1 MTSSSNTGTPPA
13 QHGPL
18 RVASLSTGPLQ
29 ENAVLVWDAASAEG
43 FLIDPGDEAS
53 KILAWVMRHG
63 VKVRAILLTHAH
75 FDHIGAVQPLRE
87 ALNVPVWLHQADLP
101 IYQAGAQSA
110 ARWNLPF
117 VQPADPEHFTQQ
129 GQVFKAGK
137 LQLTARELPGH
148 APGHVIL
155 LGEGLAIVGDTL
167 FQGGIG
173 RTDLP
178 GGSHPQL
185 MQGIVSEL
193 LSLPDDTAIYPGHGG
208 SSTIGA
214 EKASNP
220 FLL

>member
-1 MTSSSNTGTPPA
+1 MTSSSNTGPLPA
-13 QHGPL
+13 QHGQF

-63 VKVRAILLTHAH
+63 VKVRAIVLTHAH

-87 ALNVPVWLHQADLP
+87 ALNVPVWLHEADLP
-101 IYQAGAQSA
+101 IYRAGAQSA

-117 VQPADPEHFTQQ
+117 VQPADPDHSIKQ
-129 GQVFKAGK
+129 GQIFKAGK
-137 LQLTARELPGH
+137 LELMARELPGH

-185 MQGIVSEL
+185 MQGITAEL

-208 SSTIGA
+208 SSSIGA